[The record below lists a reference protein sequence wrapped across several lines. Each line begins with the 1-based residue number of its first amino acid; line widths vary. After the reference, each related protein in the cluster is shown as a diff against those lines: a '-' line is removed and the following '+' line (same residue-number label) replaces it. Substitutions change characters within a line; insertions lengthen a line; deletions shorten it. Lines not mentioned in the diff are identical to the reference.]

1 MNTNTAT
8 NLTPELLSEIYDT
21 LATASDTNTL
31 VVRESVEFRQ
41 YAKELVKRLHETNEY
56 RTAYAN
62 NDRNTILEANPVS
75 DNIVAIWHTLHLVG
89 CGDNSLSMKVRADK
103 LANLIMNSPEYI
115 FHQAE
120 LAEASI

>member
-41 YAKELVKRLHETNEY
+41 YAKELIKRLHETN
-56 RTAYAN
+56 
-62 NDRNTILEANPVS
+62 
-75 DNIVAIWHTLHLVG
+75 
-89 CGDNSLSMKVRADK
+89 
-103 LANLIMNSPEYI
+103 
-115 FHQAE
+115 
-120 LAEASI
+120 